1 MELIPT
7 RQQDDLATGVLMP
20 RSDVALGFDLT
31 DMAIFR
37 SDEDAG
43 SGSDGQGPAEIMK
56 GNLSRL
62 FCDPEPGVR
71 AQTFDLLWHKNA
83 VIYHADTARAGRAA
97 VLEIASRFAERMD
110 GLNCAPMWPVS
121 GQNDLYMLRWIAH
134 RDGAPVAT
142 GCHIALIFSGRIHS
156 FYLIDD

>member
-1 MELIPT
+1 MKLIPT

-20 RSDVALGFDLT
+20 RSDMALGFDLT
-31 DMAIFR
+31 DLAISR
-37 SDEDAG
+37 STEEAAAA
-43 SGSDGQGPAEIMK
+43 SNGQGPAEVMK
-56 GNLSRL
+56 GNLTRL
-62 FCDPEPGVR
+62 FCDRDADVR
-71 AQTFDLLWHKNA
+71 AQTFDLLWHNNA
-83 VIYHADTARAGRAA
+83 VIYHADMARAGRAA

-110 GLNCAPMWPVS
+110 GLKCASMWPVS

-142 GCHIALIFSGRIHS
+142 GCHIALIFNGRIHS